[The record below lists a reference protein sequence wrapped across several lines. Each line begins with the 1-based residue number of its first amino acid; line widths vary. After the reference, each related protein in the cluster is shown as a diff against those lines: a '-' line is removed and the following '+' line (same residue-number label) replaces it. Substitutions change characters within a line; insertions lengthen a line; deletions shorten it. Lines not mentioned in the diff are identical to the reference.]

1 MSGAPERT
9 LALLSLLQSPRSW
22 RGEEL
27 AQRLEVT
34 TRTVRRDVDRLRELG
49 YRIQAVKGPDGGYRM
64 ESGTELP
71 PLRFDDDQAVAIA
84 IALRHSAA
92 AGVEMGDA
100 AHRAL
105 ATVRQVMP
113 SRLRHRIDGIR
124 FDNSVHPTG
133 VDSTGVTPAVVEAVS
148 EAVRRRMTLRF
159 GYRDPD
165 SPSRRTQPH
174 GVVARNGRW
183 YLVAWDLD
191 RDDWRT
197 FRLDRMT
204 PRLPTGPAFEARG
217 IPTGTATGFLASRS
231 KGSAHDDAWPCVGE
245 VVIDLPVIDVA
256 RWVHDGEVEA
266 LSAHS
271 TRVTLGSWSWAG
283 VIAAVVRFDAGFR
296 VLGPDELL
304 RAARELETRL
314 AAARTPRDGV
324 PTG

>member
-1 MSGAPERT
+1 MTGAPERT

-34 TRTVRRDVDRLRELG
+34 TRTVRRDVDRLREMG

-71 PLRFDDDQAVAIA
+71 PLRFDDEQAVAIA
-84 IALRHSAA
+84 IALRHPAA
-92 AGVEMGDA
+92 TGVEMGDA

-113 SRLRHRIDGIR
+113 SRLRHRVDGIQ
-124 FDNSVHPTG
+124 FDGAPDPTG
-133 VDSTGVTPAVVEAVS
+133 VAPTSVAPDVVEAVS
-148 EAVRRRMTLRF
+148 EAVRTRMTLRF

-165 SPSRRTQPH
+165 APSRRTQPH

-204 PRLPTGPAFEARG
+204 PRTPTGPAFESRAV
-217 IPTGTATGFLASRS
+217 PTGTPTGFLASRS
-231 KGSAHDDAWPCVGE
+231 KGSAHDDGWPCVGE
-245 VVIDLPVIDVA
+245 VEIDLPVADVA
-256 RWVHDGEVEA
+256 RWVLDGEVVA
-266 LSAHS
+266 LSTHS
-271 TRVTLGSWSWAG
+271 TRVTIGSWSWAG

-296 VLGPDELL
+296 VLGPDGLL
-304 RAARELETRL
+304 RAARELEARL
-314 AAARTPRDGV
+314 AGVQTPRDGV
-324 PTG
+324 PNG